1 MIKNTQTPLNKD
13 EQKRLNQ
20 IVQQLID
27 SNDSVEFRQPVDYK
41 RLNLPDYIQI
51 VKRPMD
57 LGTVQFKLNNNT
69 YKTVEECL
77 DEIQLIWDNCK
88 LYNGPQSWITKIAE
102 KLERLFKKNVK
113 NYLPLVNLPQVVP
126 KTKEIT
132 SDVYQEEPQE
142 QVTYNDKVEFSNNL
156 KQLAPEQIG
165 LIVHMIQN
173 TSPNAF
179 VEIEREKYQIIVDNI
194 EYEAFTKCQQQIQ
207 AWILG
212 DDINKKV
219 KI

>member
-57 LGTVQFKLNNNT
+57 LGTVQQKLNNNL

-88 LYNGPQSWITKIAE
+88 LYNGSTSWITKIAE
-102 KLERLFKKNVK
+102 KLERLFKKYVK

-126 KTKEIT
+126 KTKENP
-132 SDVYQEEPQE
+132 SEVYQEEPQE

-179 VEIEREKYQIIVDNI
+179 IEIEREKYQIIVDNI
-194 EYEAFTKCQQQIQ
+194 EYEAFTKCQKQIQ
-207 AWILG
+207 AWITG

>member
-1 MIKNTQTPLNKD
+1 MIKNTQTPLNKE

-57 LGTVQFKLNNNT
+57 LGTLQYKLNNNV

-88 LYNGPQSWITKIAE
+88 LYNGSTSWITKIAE

-126 KTKEIT
+126 KTKET
-132 SDVYQEEPQE
+132 PSDVYQEEPQE

-179 VEIEREKYQIIVDNI
+179 IEIEREKYQIIVDNI
-194 EYEAFTKCQQQIQ
+194 EFEAFTKCQKQIS
-207 AWILG
+207 AWITG